1 MWWWTSDL
9 HLDHSNIIQYCNRP
23 FKDVEEMDEVLIQN
37 WNEVVG
43 KGDNVIFAGDLT
55 LHHKYDVVKSK
66 YISRLNGNII
76 WIKGNHD
83 YWMPKS
89 SKYIDHRTMGSQF
102 IVTSHYPMRS
112 WNKSIHGSW
121 NLHGHSHGMLEPLT
135 NQYDVGVDNNNYYP
149 VNLDT
154 IRRRIKGVKD

>member
-1 MWWWTSDL
+1 
-9 HLDHSNIIQYCNRP
+9 
-23 FKDVEEMDEVLIQN
+23 
-37 WNEVVG
+37 
-43 KGDNVIFAGDLT
+43 
-55 LHHKYDVVKSK
+55 
-66 YISRLNGNII
+66 
-76 WIKGNHD
+76 
-83 YWMPKS
+83 
-89 SKYIDHRTMGSQF
+89 
-102 IVTSHYPMRS
+102 MRS